1 MGKFG
6 RELRQ
11 LKKKTYRWTTY
22 FWNIEKMFK
31 KVCDECTEYLKL
43 FIYPYIDIRV
53 VITKISNMLVFL
65 LFQNFAFKELY

>member
-1 MGKFG
+1 
-6 RELRQ
+6 
-11 LKKKTYRWTTY
+11 
-22 FWNIEKMFK
+22 MFK